1 MIHRE
6 TPAAPAA
13 SSPPPAADAG
23 DARSPAPARHTLSD
37 FLRRTLIVAA
47 VAAGTVIVLAAL
59 WLEIRALLLGFAGVL
74 VAVML
79 YRLSG
84 IVSRWTRLPYWAAL
98 LAVGVGL
105 LAISAGAAWLMAD
118 RIAAQV
124 DSLQTQLPKAWEQ
137 LRAYLGGRGWGR
149 WVLQHAQTQWQSA
162 SGGGGGWLASGASF
176 LGGVGRV
183 SAEFLVV
190 AFVGLFGA
198 MNPQLYVRGF
208 MHLVPPP
215 HRPRARE
222 VLEALGDVLWWWL
235 VGQFVAMAFIGLV
248 TGVTVW
254 ALGVPLA
261 LTLGILAALLNF
273 IPNFGPVLSAVPAAL
288 LALLV
293 GPMTAVWVIVAYAAI
308 QLLQNHVVTPLVQ
321 QEAVQLPAVLLM
333 LAQVFMYYWAG
344 VLGLALAPPLAAAVM
359 KVVQMLYVRDTL
371 GDPMTGSDGFWPA
384 HAEQRNNG

>member
-1 MIHRE
+1 MIHPRE
-6 TPAAPAA
+6 TPADPAA
-13 SSPPPAADAG
+13 SSAAADGG
-23 DARSPAPARHTLSD
+23 DPPSPAPTRHALSD

-79 YRLSG
+79 YRLSCLL
-84 IVSRWTRLPYWAAL
+84 SRWTRLPYWAAL
-98 LAVGVGL
+98 SAVCVGL

-124 DSLQTQLPKAWEQ
+124 DSLQTQLPRAWEQ

-149 WVLQHAQTQWQSA
+149 WVLQHAQAQWQSA
-162 SGGGGGWLASGASF
+162 SGGGGGWLASGASL

-215 HRPRARE
+215 HRPRARD

-261 LTLGILAALLNF
+261 LTLGILAAVLNF

-333 LAQVFMYYWAG
+333 LSQVFMYYWAG
-344 VLGLALAPPLAAAVM
+344 VLGLALAPPLAATVM
-359 KVVQMLYVRDTL
+359 KVVQMLYIRDTL
-371 GDPMTGSDGFWPA
+371 GDPMTKADGFWPA
-384 HAEQRNNG
+384 NAEQRRNG